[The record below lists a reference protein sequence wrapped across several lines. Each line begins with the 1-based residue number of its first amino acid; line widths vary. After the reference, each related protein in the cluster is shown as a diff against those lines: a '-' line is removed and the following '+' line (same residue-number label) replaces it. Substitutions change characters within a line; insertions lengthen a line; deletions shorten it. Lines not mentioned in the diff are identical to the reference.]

1 WYGALVAVASSCQE
15 PAWAKAC
22 LKAWFVTSLGNRKAV
37 GNRQSTEAFQ
47 FRGHETQCFFSL
59 FQRRGRCEALRQP
72 LSQLLPLQLF
82 GHGSKRKHLRRLV
95 AKAHCQASELIF
107 LDNEFQHCQDAADF
121 GSTAVFCPHG
131 LTATCWSDSVEGF
144 PCPGVIIGDQCELQR
159 KMATKKHMFFPSN

>member
-1 WYGALVAVASSCQE
+1 MNMIQALEDLVLPGGRWYGALVAVASSCQE
-15 PAWAKAC
+15 
-22 LKAWFVTSLGNRKAV
+22 TD
-37 GNRQSTEAFQ
+37 Q
-47 FRGHETQCFFSL
+47 
-59 FQRRGRCEALRQP
+59 ALQDRPGQP

-131 LTATCWSDSVEGF
+131 LTATCWSDSAAWRRRRDATHRSVTSGEG
-144 PCPGVIIGDQCELQR
+144 EL
-159 KMATKKHMFFPSN
+159 

>member
-22 LKAWFVTSLGNRKAV
+22 LKA
-37 GNRQSTEAFQ
+37 FQ
-47 FRGHETQCFFSL
+47 FRG
-59 FQRRGRCEALRQP
+59 QP